1 MRGSLKLVSGV
12 QTLQSNI
19 NCGGQNSESRLHE
32 PGATRCG
39 CARGSLPNSRGCC
52 HTVVDVNTA
61 SGIELG
67 PTRPS
72 VHGQPWQALST
83 ASKFSLSSFSA
94 SVIILLNIGFSKLT
108 YGPSQASAPL
118 SPPTFTEKTWAHI
131 NFLPPHPKMGLH
143 VDPPFPAPPQLH
155 GKQNL
160 PVPTFMR
167 SIKNHSRSS
176 SDAFSGLD
184 PSDK

>member
-1 MRGSLKLVSGV
+1 MRGSLKLVSRV
-12 QTLQSNI
+12 HTLQSNI

-39 CARGSLPNSRGCC
+39 CARGSLPNSTRGCC

-67 PTRPS
+67 PTHPS

-94 SVIILLNIGFSKLT
+94 SVIILAIMASKH
-108 YGPSQASAPL
+108 L
-118 SPPTFTEKTWAHI
+118 SH
-131 NFLPPHPKMGLH
+131 
-143 VDPPFPAPPQLH
+143 
-155 GKQNL
+155 
-160 PVPTFMR
+160 
-167 SIKNHSRSS
+167 
-176 SDAFSGLD
+176 
-184 PSDK
+184 